1 MSSLITWV
9 YSRLESLCT
18 LHIYG
23 KTATQP
29 ALGRPFPVD
38 LYRDPWHKKLEFWG
52 KEDVH
57 LLNHKFGLHYH
68 PYPSSPPHIPQGK
81 SFTEE
86 KLKWILAFTSVFSN
100 YCFCLFLNVKQWF
113 LRDSNSLWYKI
124 VVVYNQVPRDSVQN
138 CYTILYILL
147 HTSLPNTKVK

>member
-86 KLKWILAFTSVFSN
+86 KSPSLVLV
-100 YCFCLFLNVKQWF
+100 
-113 LRDSNSLWYKI
+113 RDSNSLWYKI